1 MSLLLVGLNHETAP
15 VSVRERVS
23 FAPEQIPE
31 GLRDACALPGI
42 SEVVILST
50 CNRTEIIVAAEE
62 EATGSSLLGGWLE
75 SFRALTAGELAPNL
89 YSLRGA
95 EVMRHLVRVASGL
108 DSLVMG
114 EPQILGQFKTAV
126 GEARRAGTVGGELG
140 RTLDQVLALAKK
152 VRTESGIGQNP
163 VSVAFAAVRLA
174 RHIFD
179 DFSQTTAL
187 LIGAGEMI
195 ELVARHLK
203 EAGVPRLI
211 VANRTIARAE
221 AVAAEH
227 GGEAIALAQIPD
239 HLARADIVVSCTASQ
254 LPILGKGAV
263 EHALRARRRKPMF
276 MVDIAVPRD
285 IEPQVAELRDVY
297 LYSVDDL
304 KQIIDEN
311 LRAREQA
318 AERAVVIVEEGV
330 ETWQRGQRALD
341 AVGTVRDYR
350 SHAERLRDQ
359 ELERA
364 LKSLRGGADAED
376 VLAQFGR
383 SLTNK
388 LVHGPSIEM
397 RRAGEEGH
405 HELLDWARRLFG
417 IGHHGD
423 GNP

>member
-50 CNRTEIIVAAEE
+50 CNRTEIIVAGE
-62 EATGSSLLGGWLE
+62 EAAGPSLLGDWLE
-75 SFRALTAGELAPNL
+75 SFRKLPAGELAANL

-95 EVMRHLVRVASGL
+95 EAMRHLVRVASGL

-211 VANRTIARAE
+211 VANRTVARAE
-221 AVAAEH
+221 TVAAEH

-263 EHALRARRRKPMF
+263 EQALRARRRKPMF

-318 AERAVVIVEEGV
+318 AEKAVVIVDEGV
-330 ETWQRGQRALD
+330 LTWQRGQRGLD

-350 SHAERLRDQ
+350 SQAERLRDQ

-364 LKSLRGGADAED
+364 LKSLRGGADPED

-417 IGHHGD
+417 LGHHGD
-423 GNP
+423 SNL

>member
-1 MSLLLVGLNHETAP
+1 MSLLIVGLNHETAP
-15 VSVRERVS
+15 VAVRERVS
-23 FAPEQIPE
+23 FAPEQLSE
-31 GLRDACALPGI
+31 GLSGACGLSGI
-42 SEVVILST
+42 SEAVILST
-50 CNRTEIIVAAEE
+50 CNRTEIIVSAASHEG
-62 EATGSSLLGGWLE
+62 AAPLLGHWLE
-75 SFRALTAGELAPNL
+75 TTRALAPGELGPNL
-89 YSLRGA
+89 YSLSGPEA
-95 EVMRHLVRVASGL
+95 LGHLVRVASGL

-126 GEARRAGTVGGELG
+126 SEARRAGTVGAELG
-140 RTLDQVLALAKK
+140 RTLDHVLAVAKR

-163 VSVAFAAVRLA
+163 VSVAFAAVRMA

-211 VANRTIARAE
+211 IANRTVARAE
-221 AVAAEH
+221 QLAAVH
-227 GGEAIALAQIPD
+227 GGEAITLSQIPQ

-263 EHALRARRRKPMF
+263 EQALRARRRKPMF

-318 AERAVVIVEEGV
+318 AEKAEHIVAEGV
-330 ETWQRGQRALD
+330 EGWVRGQRGLD
-341 AVGTVRDYR
+341 AVGTLRDYR
-350 SHAERLRDQ
+350 SQAERLRDQ

-364 LKSLRGGADAED
+364 VKSLRGGADPEE
-376 VLAQFGR
+376 VLMQFGR
-383 SLTNK
+383 NLTNK
-388 LVHGPSIEM
+388 LVHGPSIEL
-397 RRAGEEGH
+397 RRAGEEGR
-405 HELLDWARRLFG
+405 HELLDWARRLLG
-417 IGHHGD
+417 LGHGGD
-423 GNP
+423 GGS

>member
-15 VSVRERVS
+15 VAVRERVS
-23 FAPEQIPE
+23 FAPEQLPE

-50 CNRTEIIVAAEE
+50 CNRTEIIVAGDDN
-62 EATGSSLLGGWLE
+62 TGAPVVGAWLE
-75 SFRALTAGELAPNL
+75 TFRALPQGELAPNL
-89 YSLRGA
+89 YSLQGQEA
-95 EVMRHLVRVASGL
+95 MRHLVRVASGL

-140 RTLDQVLALAKK
+140 RTLDQVLAVAKR

-211 VANRTIARAE
+211 IANRTVGRAE
-221 AVAAEH
+221 LVAAEH

-263 EHALRARRRKPMF
+263 EQALRARRRKPMF

-318 AERAVVIVEEGV
+318 AEKAVVIVEEGV
-330 ETWQRGQRALD
+330 DGWLRGQRALD
-341 AVGTVRDYR
+341 AVGTLRDYR
-350 SHAERLRDQ
+350 SQAERLRDQ

-364 LKSLRGGADAED
+364 LKSLRGGAEPEE

-383 SLTNK
+383 NLTNK
-388 LVHGPSIEM
+388 LVHGPSIEL
-397 RRAGEEGH
+397 RRAGEEGR

-417 IGHHGD
+417 LSHHGD
-423 GNP
+423 GTP

>member
-23 FAPEQIPE
+23 FAPEQLPE
-31 GLRDACALPGI
+31 GLRAACTLPGI
-42 SEVVILST
+42 SEAVILST
-50 CNRTEIIVAAEE
+50 CNRTEIIVA
-62 EATGSSLLGGWLE
+62 TGEDPACAAALGKWLE
-75 SFRALTAGELAPNL
+75 AFRALSPGELAANL
-89 YSLRGA
+89 YSLEGPEA
-95 EVMRHLVRVASGL
+95 MRHLVRVASGL

-126 GEARRAGTVGGELG
+126 GEARRAGTVGSELG
-140 RTLDQVLALAKK
+140 RTMEQVLALAKR
-152 VRTESGIGQNP
+152 VRTDSGIGQNP

-195 ELVARHLK
+195 GLVARHLK

-211 VANRTIARAE
+211 IANRTVARAE
-221 AVAAEH
+221 QVAAEH
-227 GGEAIALAQIPD
+227 GGEAIALAQIPE

-254 LPILGKGAV
+254 LPVLGKGAV
-263 EHALRARRRKPMF
+263 EQALRVRRRKPMF

-285 IEPQVAELRDVY
+285 IEPQVSELRDVY

-304 KQIIDEN
+304 RQIIDDN

-318 AERAVVIVEEGV
+318 AGKAEIIVAEGV
-330 ETWQRGQRALD
+330 EGWLRGQRGLD
-341 AVGTVRDYR
+341 AVGTLRDYR
-350 SHAERLRDQ
+350 SQAERLRDQ

-364 LKSLRGGADAED
+364 LKSLRTGADPEE
-376 VLAQFGR
+376 VLTQFGR
-383 SLTNK
+383 NLTNK
-388 LVHGPSIEM
+388 LVHGPSIEL
-397 RRAGEEGH
+397 RRAGEEGR
-405 HELLDWARRLFG
+405 HELLDWARRLLG
-417 IGHHGD
+417 LGHHGD
-423 GNP
+423 DTP